1 MKANSSSE
9 ASTKSHLYPGYCIA
23 EAVPSIFTQ
32 RSLQTQCLQSLSKE
46 ITPKGNFLTV
56 GVAYGNELSFF
67 IDSIDFFAWQNID
80 AIDIADDLEKH
91 LDILSKIINRRGH
104 FDYRQMDLRELD
116 RHPRFGKWS
125 LIQCGFVLQDIP
137 YDEKLDVF
145 KLLHDG
151 LAKGGGL
158 LLSEMF
164 LSNEQADEASP
175 DQHQIL
181 NIRSLYNQFIGE
193 AQECLI
199 NGILT
204 QDQYNSLCGTLETEG
219 LISSKYQAVQ
229 GHRDYFLSLEKHNFL
244 LAKAGFVDMRCYH
257 NRLNRFLGVISALK
271 RE

>member
-1 MKANSSSE
+1 MKANALSE
-9 ASTKSHLYPGYCIA
+9 ASTKSHLYPGYRIA

-32 RSLQTQCLQSLSKE
+32 RLLQTQCLQSLSKE

-67 IDSIDFFAWQNID
+67 IDSIAFFAWQNID

-104 FDYRQMDLRELD
+104 FDYRQLDLRELD

-151 LAKGGGL
+151 LAKGGCL

-164 LSNEQADEASP
+164 LSNEQTDDALP
-175 DQHQIL
+175 DQQRIV
-181 NIRSLYNQFIGE
+181 NIRSLYDDFIGE
-193 AQECLI
+193 AQECLENRI
-199 NGILT
+199 IT
-204 QDQYNSLCGTLETEG
+204 QDQYNLLCGTLETDG
-219 LISSKYQAVQ
+219 LISSKHKAIQ
-229 GHRDYFLSLEKHNFL
+229 GFRDYFLSLEKHNNFL
-244 LAKAGFVDMRCYH
+244 RKAGFVKMRFH
-257 NRLNRFLGVISALK
+257 QNTLNRFLGVITALK
-271 RE
+271 RG